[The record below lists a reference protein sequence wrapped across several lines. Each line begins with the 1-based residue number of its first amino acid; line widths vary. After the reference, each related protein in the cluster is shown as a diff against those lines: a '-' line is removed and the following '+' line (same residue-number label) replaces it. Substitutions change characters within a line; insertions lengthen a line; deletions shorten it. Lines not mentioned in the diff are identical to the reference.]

1 MVDRFLFFQSVL
13 VPCEQC
19 STVRRSVK
27 SDGDDLEVPA
37 NGRSSSGYHGV
48 KGSRLKVL
56 AIQIG
61 MEIFRISIY

>member
-1 MVDRFLFFQSVL
+1 MCFQPVL

-19 STVRRSVK
+19 STVWRSVK

-37 NGRSSSGYHGV
+37 NGRSSSGYYGV
-48 KGSRLKVL
+48 KGSGLKVL

-61 MEIFRISIY
+61 MALLL